1 MEITIADVKSLCRI
15 SEKENVPEGFVGI
28 GSDYTF
34 SSFNSKT
41 LFPNNQIVIVKPL
54 IDDNIKNPLY

>member
-15 SEKENVPEGFVGI
+15 SEKENVPEGFNGI

-41 LFPNNQIVIVKPL
+41 LFPNNQIV
-54 IDDNIKNPLY
+54 KNSKTTHW